1 MIWCYFTVALSLMP
15 AWHPLLAMFVIAASP
30 SAFAP
35 LLLLQAV
42 GAWRG
47 AQSICPLGFSA
58 ELLQFAGTSI
68 RQILVRTL
76 CSACH
81 WVGTLIGLAASLSS
95 DGLEQLKVAAELLG
109 QLLAA
114 ALFSLSEPWYEH
126 PAAHRAGR

>member
-47 AQSICPLGFSA
+47 AQTICPLGFSA

-68 RQILVRTL
+68 RFWLEHCVQPV
-76 CSACH
+76 SG
-81 WVGTLIGLAASLSS
+81 VGTLIGLAASLSS
-95 DGLEQLKVAAELLG
+95 DGLEQLKAAAELLG

-114 ALFSLSEPWYEH
+114 ALLSLS
-126 PAAHRAGR
+126 